1 MRLDRQRNT
10 RATSR
15 RRNAIMSNFEHKPNR
30 GSLFKNTDKQGDQD
44 RDYAGSALI
53 GDREWWVSAWI
64 SEGKSGRKYLSLSF
78 KPRDADTAKPKNET
92 AKSVGGGRPHDFDD
106 QIPFGPEVR

>member
-1 MRLDRQRNT
+1 
-10 RATSR
+10 
-15 RRNAIMSNFEHKPNR
+15 MSNFEHKPNR

-78 KPRDADTAKPKNET
+78 KPKDAESAQP
-92 AKSVGGGRPHDFDD
+92 AASGGARQQDFDD
-106 QIPFGPEVR
+106 GIPFAPEFR

>member
-1 MRLDRQRNT
+1 
-10 RATSR
+10 
-15 RRNAIMSNFEHKPNR
+15 MSNFEHKPNR

-78 KPRDADTAKPKNET
+78 KPKDDGAAQSKKP
-92 AKSVGGGRPHDFDD
+92 AGSGSAARDFDD
-106 QIPFGPEVR
+106 SVPF